1 MEDKYEVID
10 LRDIIFLQKKR
21 CCIIFCAVYKKKAVH
36 NMKRIESPQNSL
48 VKHWKKLLSV
58 RKERD
63 KTGEFIIE
71 GYHLVEE
78 AIKQKENVLTIMLSD
93 TSEIPVTWDVDN
105 LEIVEINDVIK
116 KELAE
121 TEHTQGIFAHCKQS
135 TAKLD
140 EQGSWKRLLLIDAV
154 QDPGNIGTMIRTAD
168 AAGIDAVILG
178 KGSADAYNSKTL
190 RSAQGSHFH
199 IPILKGELS
208 YWVDQLK
215 DKNVKVY
222 GTAFENSTPFHEVEK
237 SDAFALIVGNEGSG
251 IQADLL
257 EQTDQNIIVP
267 LFGQAESLNVAVATG
282 ILLYGLT
289 LR

>member
-1 MEDKYEVID
+1 
-10 LRDIIFLQKKR
+10 
-21 CCIIFCAVYKKKAVH
+21 
-36 NMKRIESPQNSL
+36 MKRIESQQNSL

-78 AIKQKENVLTIMLSD
+78 AIKQKENVLTIMISD
-93 TSEIPVTWDVDN
+93 SAKVPVNWDVDN
-105 LEIVEINDVIK
+105 VEMVEINDVIK

-121 TEHTQGIFAHCKQS
+121 TEHTQGIFAHCKQQ
-135 TAKLD
+135 TVEET
-140 EQGSWKRLLLIDAV
+140 EQFKWNRLLLIDAV

-199 IPILKGELS
+199 IPVVKGDLHA
-208 YWVDQLK
+208 WVDQLK
-215 DKNVKVY
+215 DRQVLVF
-222 GTAFENSTPFHEVEK
+222 GTAFENSTPFNNVK
-237 SDAFALIVGNEGSG
+237 KGDAFALIVGNEGSG
-251 IQADLL
+251 INPELL
-257 EQTDQNIIVP
+257 EKTDQNIIVP
-267 LFGQAESLNVAVATG
+267 LLGHAESLNVAVATG

-289 LR
+289 LK